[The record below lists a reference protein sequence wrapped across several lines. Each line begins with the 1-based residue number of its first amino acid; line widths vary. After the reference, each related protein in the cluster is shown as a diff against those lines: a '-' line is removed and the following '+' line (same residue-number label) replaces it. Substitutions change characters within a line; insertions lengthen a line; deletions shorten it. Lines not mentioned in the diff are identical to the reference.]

1 MQHVIPEKY
10 QDLLQQKTVAALGTL
25 MADGSPQVTPVWF
38 DHQKDEVWVNTASG
52 RQKHLNVQRDP
63 RVALTIVDPNNVYRY
78 VELRGRVREIT
89 EEGAEAHI
97 DQMAHKYLGKDKY
110 PWHNPKER
118 RVLLKITIERAHGIG

>member
-63 RVALTIVDPNNVYRY
+63 RVIDERLDHNVGAADHLAAAGGVRRGRLGDGSHRLSRGSAS
-78 VELRGRVREIT
+78 EITDKAKRELGLRGVRVAT
-89 EEGAEAHI
+89 
-97 DQMAHKYLGKDKY
+97 
-110 PWHNPKER
+110 
-118 RVLLKITIERAHGIG
+118 T